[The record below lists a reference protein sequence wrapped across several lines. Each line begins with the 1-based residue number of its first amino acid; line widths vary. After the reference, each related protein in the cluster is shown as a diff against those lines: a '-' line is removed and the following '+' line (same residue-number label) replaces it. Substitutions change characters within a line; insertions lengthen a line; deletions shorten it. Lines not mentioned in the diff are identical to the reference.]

1 MHRTARWDAQDS
13 AWGAGSLCIRVFY
26 EGKKEN
32 VISLAELP
40 GANSYLRS
48 MLRAFSDSARVGRT
62 PGLSQAR
69 ECWILALHFDRSL
82 SQCSECVLSVR
93 FRVICVQEGFK
104 QAQYRPRVRRY
115 RTCKSRDNGV
125 RKRCPRLGCLPSPTT
140 KHYPCELHTFCRMP
154 KGDVLQFKS
163 RSSATDLLRHNRRL
177 VPQDCIV
184 GIQQQ
189 PSSTWRN
196 GDSKCGVRSVG
207 EDSRDEDPV
216 ISC

>member
-69 ECWILALHFDRSL
+69 ECSILALHFDRSL

-104 QAQYRPRVRRY
+104 QAQYRPRV
-115 RTCKSRDNGV
+115 
-125 RKRCPRLGCLPSPTT
+125 
-140 KHYPCELHTFCRMP
+140 
-154 KGDVLQFKS
+154 GDVLQFKS

>member
-104 QAQYRPRVRRY
+104 QAQYRPRVRCY
-115 RTCKSRDNGV
+115 RTWKSANNGV
-125 RKRCPRLGCLPSPTT
+125 RKRCPPVRLPSFCALRSTT
-140 KHYPCELHTFCRMP
+140 PASSIHSAACR
-154 KGDVLQFKS
+154 
-163 RSSATDLLRHNRRL
+163 
-177 VPQDCIV
+177 
-184 GIQQQ
+184 
-189 PSSTWRN
+189 
-196 GDSKCGVRSVG
+196 G
-207 EDSRDEDPV
+207 ETLWNSNHDPV
-216 ISC
+216 QLIFFGITGD